1 MFKEMKTKLLGLAI
15 LLLVTGRAVAQDFKL
30 NKSSGILEIREL
42 NNVSIEGH
50 SGNEIIFSS
59 QSSNRD
65 RDERAKG
72 LRAISNMG
80 LEDNTGLGLSV
91 VDKGST
97 IEVRQLKKMDGPDVK
112 IQVPK
117 NVKVAFYHTS
127 PHGHDIEIKDF
138 GGEVEVSSV
147 HTGVVLSNA
156 TGPINIKT
164 VHGDIDAVFPTEPK
178 SPISI
183 ESVHAHVDVTLP
195 ADTKANIKLST
206 HMGEI
211 LVDPSFKIEIEKT
224 GDMVRYSDKVSGK
237 INGGGIAIELSATH
251 DNIYLRK
258 K

>member
-1 MFKEMKTKLLGLAI
+1 MKSKLFGLAI
-15 LLLVTGRAVAQDFKL
+15 GLLVSGSVGAQDFKL
-30 NKSSGILEIREL
+30 SKNSGTLDIREL
-42 NNVSIEGH
+42 NKVTIEGY

-59 QSSNRD
+59 QSSNRE

-72 LRAISNMG
+72 LRPISNTG
-80 LEDNTGLGLSV
+80 LEDNTGIGISV
-91 VDKGST
+91 VDKGNT
-97 IEVRQLKKMDGPDVK
+97 IEVRQLKKMDGPDIK

-127 PHGHDIEIKDF
+127 PHGDDIEINNF
-138 GGEVEVSSV
+138 EGEVEVSTV
-147 HTGVVLSNA
+147 HSGVVLSNA

-164 VHGDIDAVFPTEPK
+164 VHGDIDASFPTAPK

-183 ESVHAHVDVTLP
+183 ESVHAHVDVALP
-195 ADTKANIKLST
+195 VDTKANIKLST

-211 LVDPSFKIEIEKT
+211 LVDPAFKIDIERT
-224 GDMVRYSDKVSGK
+224 GDMVKYSDKVSGK
-237 INGGGIAIELSATH
+237 LNGGGVAIDLSATH

>member
-1 MFKEMKTKLLGLAI
+1 MKTKLLGLAV
-15 LLLVTGRAVAQDFKL
+15 LLLATGSLGAQDFKL
-30 NKSSGILEIREL
+30 NKSSGTLEIREL
-42 NNVSIEGH
+42 NNVTIEGY

-59 QSSNRD
+59 QTSNRE
-65 RDERAKG
+65 RDERATG

-91 VDKGST
+91 VDKGNI
-97 IEVRQLKKMDGPDVK
+97 IEVRQLKKMDGPNVK

-127 PHGHDIEIKDF
+127 PHGHDLEIKDF
-138 GGEVEVSSV
+138 AGEVEVSSV

-156 TGPINIKT
+156 TGAINIKT
-164 VHGDIDAVFPTEPK
+164 VHGDIDAIFQTEPK

-237 INGGGIAIELSATH
+237 INGGGVAIELSATH

>member
-1 MFKEMKTKLLGLAI
+1 MKIKLLGLALG
-15 LLLVTGRAVAQDFKL
+15 LLAAGSLVAQDFKL
-30 NKSSGILEIREL
+30 NKNTGTLEIREL
-42 NNVSIEGH
+42 NKVTIEGYN
-50 SGNEIIFSS
+50 GNEIIFSS
-59 QSSNRD
+59 ESSNRD

-72 LRAISNMG
+72 LRPISNMG
-80 LEDNTGLGLSV
+80 LEDNTGIGISV
-91 VDKGST
+91 IDKGTT
-97 IEVRQLKKMDGPDVK
+97 IEVRQLKKMDGPDIK

-127 PHGHDIEIKDF
+127 PHGDDIEIKNFEGQVD
-138 GGEVEVSSV
+138 VSTV
-147 HTGVVLSNA
+147 HSGVVLSNV

-164 VHGDIDAVFPTEPK
+164 VHGDIDATFSTEPK
-178 SPISI
+178 SPISM
-183 ESVHAHVDVTLP
+183 ESVHAHVDVSLP
-195 ADTKANIKLST
+195 AATKANIKLST

-237 INGGGIAIELSATH
+237 INGGGVAIDLSATH